1 MKRLQVLLH
10 QTLSF
15 LFFLCLS
22 EDLERPA
29 AAGQL
34 TNNSKASGA
43 SEMLPSIATSAVTS
57 GYLCHSL
64 YEKPLRSLRALL
76 RLEAQLVSPAYA
88 AYPCQRARAACIRR
102 LAAANTI
109 MEITAVF

>member
-15 LFFLCLS
+15 LFSLCLS

-43 SEMLPSIATSAVTS
+43 SEMLPSIATSAVAWI
-57 GYLCHSL
+57 
-64 YEKPLRSLRALL
+64 PLS
-76 RLEAQLVSPAYA
+76 QLV
-88 AYPCQRARAACIRR
+88 RK
-102 LAAANTI
+102 AAALV
-109 MEITAVF
+109 ESTAET